1 VGFFVDWRTWV
12 WWRELWYLWFRF
24 RLNFSDLCSSYGWM
38 DVGRYFHCVSSLRL
52 LLIYTR
58 YDEVTIS
65 VAQGVPSFI
74 R

>member
-1 VGFFVDWRTWV
+1 
-12 WWRELWYLWFRF
+12 
-24 RLNFSDLCSSYGWM
+24 M